1 MTLVTQHMAI
11 MLIRRAQMALM
22 MSLVLLMLLL
32 SLSVPS
38 PSLTPLIPTV
48 DLTSQT

>member
-1 MTLVTQHMAI
+1 MKLVLVRLATTMI
-11 MLIRRAQMALM
+11 KRAQMVLV
-22 MSLVLLMLLL
+22 MSLVLLMLVL